1 MKKAIIL
8 YYMVSHC
15 LTAVCCQKKPD
26 STFLLREF
34 LPDGSYHAVFVQPN
48 KNSEYKN
55 DVLGHFDSNVVF
67 QQLKE
72 LKDSTGIS
80 VIRHSIPAAIKKTWY
95 SLYLY
100 KGKYYLYHPSDPGT
114 SQWISITDSS
124 IVELNFDPGIVASA
138 LMKVEKKQAD
148 LKIGFTNMQEN
159 NVSMTIH
166 QIDTKQGIAVFERHY
181 GPPEIR
187 YTLMVSEDKLH
198 LFPIIINFCKESRVR
213 EWEFDT
219 PNFKRLLLKSKR

>member
-1 MKKAIIL
+1 MKKGVTL
-8 YYMVSHC
+8 SYMVLYC
-15 LTAVCCQKKPD
+15 LATVYCQKRTD

-48 KNSEYKN
+48 KNSEYKK
-55 DVLGHFDSNVVF
+55 DVLVHFDSNVIF

-80 VIRHSIPAAIKKTWY
+80 MKAHSIPTAFKKTWY
-95 SLYLY
+95 TLYLY
-100 KGKYYLYHPSDPGT
+100 KDKYYLYHPSDPGT
-114 SQWISITDSS
+114 SQWVSITDSS
-124 IVELNFDPGIVASA
+124 IVELDFDPGIVASA
-138 LMKVEKKQAD
+138 LMKFKKKQED
-148 LKIGFTNMQEN
+148 VNMTFTNMQEK

-166 QIDTKQGIAVFERHY
+166 QIDSEKGIAVFERHY

-198 LFPIIINFCKESRVR
+198 LFPIIINFCKEGRVE
-213 EWEFDT
+213 EWKFGT
-219 PNFKRLLLKSKR
+219 PNFKHLLQKYKR